1 MKNCYTGAREEAE
14 NLAWARHKEN
24 VMELEI
30 KLFANLRKF
39 NPQLDRMELDDG
51 TTVLELLERAGIP
64 PSEVA
69 IVLVDGRHAKL
80 DQALHDGETVA
91 VFPPIAGG

>member
-1 MKNCYTGAREEAE
+1 MRRESFWEE
-14 NLAWARHKEN
+14 TQGN

-39 NPQLDRMELDDG
+39 NPELERIEVDDG
-51 TTVLELLERAGIP
+51 TTIRELFDKAGIP
-64 PSEVA
+64 PSDVA
-69 IVLVDGRHAKL
+69 IVLVNGRHATL
-80 DQALHDGETVA
+80 DQPLLDGETVA

>member
-1 MKNCYTGAREEAE
+1 
-14 NLAWARHKEN
+14 
-24 VMELEI
+24 MELEI

-39 NPQLDRMELDDG
+39 NPELEKIEVDEG
-51 TTVLELLERAGIP
+51 TTIRQLFDEAGIP

-69 IVLVDGRHAKL
+69 IVLVDGRHATL
-80 DQALHDGETVA
+80 DQPLVDGETVA

>member
-1 MKNCYTGAREEAE
+1 
-14 NLAWARHKEN
+14 
-24 VMELEI
+24 MELEI

-39 NPQLDRMELDDG
+39 NPQLDKIELDDG
-51 TTVLELLERAGIP
+51 NTVLELLERAGIP

-69 IVLVDGRHAKL
+69 IVLVDGRQAKL
-80 DQALHDGETVA
+80 DQPLHDGEIVA

>member
-1 MKNCYTGAREEAE
+1 
-14 NLAWARHKEN
+14 
-24 VMELEI
+24 MELEI

-39 NPQLDRMELDDG
+39 NPELERIEVDDG
-51 TTVLELLERAGIP
+51 TTIRELFDKAGIP

-69 IVLVDGRHAKL
+69 IVLVNGRHATL
-80 DQALHDGETVA
+80 DQSLVDGETVA

>member
-1 MKNCYTGAREEAE
+1 
-14 NLAWARHKEN
+14 
-24 VMELEI
+24 MELEI

-39 NPQLDRMELDDG
+39 NPLLDKIKLDDG

-80 DQALHDGETVA
+80 DQPLHDGETVA
-91 VFPPIAGG
+91 IFPPIAGG

>member
-1 MKNCYTGAREEAE
+1 
-14 NLAWARHKEN
+14 
-24 VMELEI
+24 MELDI
-30 KLFANLRKF
+30 KLFASLRKF
-39 NPQLDRMELDDG
+39 NPLLDKINLDDG

-80 DQALHDGETVA
+80 DQLLHDGETVA

>member
-1 MKNCYTGAREEAE
+1 
-14 NLAWARHKEN
+14 
-24 VMELEI
+24 MELEI

-39 NPQLDRMELDDG
+39 NPELERIEVDEG
-51 TTVLELLERAGIP
+51 TTIRQLFDEAGIP

-69 IVLVDGRHAKL
+69 IVLVDGRHATL
-80 DQALHDGETVA
+80 DQPLVDGETVA

>member
-1 MKNCYTGAREEAE
+1 MRIFREEE
-14 NLAWARHKEN
+14 TQEN

-39 NPQLDRMELDDG
+39 NPLLDKIKLDDG

-64 PSEVA
+64 PAEVA

-80 DQALHDGETVA
+80 DQPLHDGETVA
-91 VFPPIAGG
+91 IFPPIAGG